1 MAERPM
7 RGPHGPHGLNG
18 MQAKGKTNMKALGR
32 LIKLL
37 FREYPAMLSIVMV
50 CIVVSALVGV
60 APSVYIETITSYIE
74 QGLRLGW
81 AEVYAPIVSAIV
93 TMIALYLLGLAATT
107 IYTQLMAHVTQN
119 FLQIGRAHV

>member
-60 APSVYIETITSYIE
+60 APSVYIETITSYI
-74 QGLRLGW
+74 
-81 AEVYAPIVSAIV
+81 
-93 TMIALYLLGLAATT
+93 
-107 IYTQLMAHVTQN
+107 
-119 FLQIGRAHV
+119 